1 LHFCGTFFKGAAFM
15 QLADKVNELCKNAGT
30 SMNALEKAI
39 GLGKGT
45 ICRWNDVM
53 PSVDKV
59 EKVADYFGVSID
71 YLLERSPVDEVGE
84 MLEFLHKNPEMK
96 VLLSSSSKLRKSD
109 LDAVVTIVRRMNRED
124 DYE

>member
-1 LHFCGTFFKGAAFM
+1 M

-53 PSVDKV
+53 PSIDKV

-71 YLLERSPVDEVGE
+71 YLLDRSPVDEVEE

-109 LDAVVTIVRRMNRED
+109 LDAVVTIVKRMNRED